1 MSYKISLLKLIDV
14 YTSDSEIMS
23 GLFRVFRKATQLITY
38 DSSILLDKEQLEES
52 PNLMSKK
59 YKISLIEKNKGFFI
73 SLLKFILQKYHHYP
87 ELHLNILIL
96 VFQIT
101 GFIDSKYIVIP

>member
-52 PNLMSKK
+52 PYLMSKK

-101 GFIDSKYIVIP
+101 GFINSKYIVKP

>member
-14 YTSDSEIMS
+14 YASDSEIMS

-52 PNLMSKK
+52 PYLMSKK

-101 GFIDSKYIVIP
+101 GFINSKYIVKP